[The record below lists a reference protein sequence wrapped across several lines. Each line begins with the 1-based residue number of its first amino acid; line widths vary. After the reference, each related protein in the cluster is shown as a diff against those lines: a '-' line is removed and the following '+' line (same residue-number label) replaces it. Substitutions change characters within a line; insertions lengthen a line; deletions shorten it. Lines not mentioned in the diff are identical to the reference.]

1 MNKLT
6 GKNVLV
12 FDLETNG
19 LPIRKPGY
27 YDKMS
32 DAYYNYKK
40 NKAYDNCRIVEIGW
54 SYIEGFDKDKID
66 LENVKSCIRKPTDF
80 NTITNS
86 EFHGI
91 TYIPFPV
98 LI

>member
-1 MNKLT
+1 
-6 GKNVLV
+6 
-12 FDLETNG
+12 
-19 LPIRKPGY
+19 
-27 YDKMS
+27 MS

-91 TYIPFPV
+91 TYIPFPI